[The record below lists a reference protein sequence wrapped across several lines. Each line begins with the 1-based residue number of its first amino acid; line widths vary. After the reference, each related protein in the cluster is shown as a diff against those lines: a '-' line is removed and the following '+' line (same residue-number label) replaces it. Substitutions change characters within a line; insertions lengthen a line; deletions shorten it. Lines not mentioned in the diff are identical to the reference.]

1 MSNAA
6 LTVRLVLALG
16 EVEQSKLS
24 AVSGW
29 QKLAGNQGQKTD
41 PWPGLLTG
49 KAESEAE
56 VGDEATDADALN
68 EASLFPLPY
77 LAELVHPLPFSAE
90 SRLLFSFPLS
100 LPFSVCLTTNPFLYS
115 RLSSLSP
122 SLPLTLPLSLS
133 SFRISVSPHI
143 YLWYRFARP
152 APSDL
157 SALAHSKHSSNLK
170 SFSSRS
176 LSFKPLLMGSF
187 PDYTTIY
194 LYSRS

>member
-6 LTVRLVLALG
+6 LTVRPVLALG

-68 EASLFPLPY
+68 EASLFPLPFFSRVQTPILLSTL
-77 LAELVHPLPFSAE
+77 LAFLCLFDNKSLSLFPFVFPFSIP
-90 SRLLFSFPLS
+90 SSDPS
-100 LPFSVCLTTNPFLYS
+100 SVPFLLPYLCFS
-115 RLSSLSP
+115 THLSMVSLC
-122 SLPLTLPLSLS
+122 
-133 SFRISVSPHI
+133 
-143 YLWYRFARP
+143 
-152 APSDL
+152 
-157 SALAHSKHSSNLK
+157 
-170 SFSSRS
+170 
-176 LSFKPLLMGSF
+176 
-187 PDYTTIY
+187 
-194 LYSRS
+194 